1 MYTLAKW
8 RLRGGKDP
16 NGPEARKKPAIKGK
30 GAKDKEN
37 KLRFTNIV
45 NKILASKTGED
56 CQVDSDD
63 NRSDSN
69 NENNNENYNIY
80 E

>member
-16 NGPEARKKPAIKGK
+16 NGPEARKKPNKRKGK

-56 CQVDSDD
+56 C
-63 NRSDSN
+63 
-69 NENNNENYNIY
+69 
-80 E
+80 